1 MGIDVPAQ
9 VRYWMD
15 GAAEDLDTAD
25 VLLEKGKVPEGLFFA
40 HLALEKAIKGQV
52 VEATG
57 DIPPKSHN
65 LLRLAQLAGLEVD
78 SRLAEFLGVMMSY
91 HLEGRYPD
99 SRGEAPARE
108 KAREYVD
115 RCKEVVKWLAE
126 Q

>member
-9 VRYWMD
+9 VQYWMD
-15 GAAEDLDTAD
+15 GAREDLDTAD
-25 VLLEKGKVPEGLFFA
+25 VLLEKGKVLEGLFFG
-40 HLALEKAIKGQV
+40 HLSLEKAIKGQV

-65 LLRLAQLAGLEVD
+65 LLRLAQLARVEID
-78 SRLAEFLGVMMSY
+78 APLAEFLGVMMSY

-99 SRGEAPARE
+99 SRGEAPAGE

-115 RCKEVVKWLAE
+115 RCKEVVQWLAE
-126 Q
+126 R